1 MNGLILVLE
10 HFQPLTG
17 VIHLMAGIILNTSGL
32 ITSFM
37 MPRREVATILGFL
50 VTISFA
56 VGQLGFLGTF
66 DIGITTGNPII
77 DWLLNPWIAFFTMF
91 IWAFCLIVLC
101 AVLFS

>member
-1 MNGLILVLE
+1 
-10 HFQPLTG
+10 
-17 VIHLMAGIILNTSGL
+17 MAGIILNTSGL